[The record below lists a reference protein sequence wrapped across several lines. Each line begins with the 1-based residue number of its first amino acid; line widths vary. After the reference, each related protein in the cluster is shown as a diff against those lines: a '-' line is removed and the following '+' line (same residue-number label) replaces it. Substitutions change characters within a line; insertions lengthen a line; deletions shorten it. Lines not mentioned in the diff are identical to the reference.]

1 MDRRQEAKALLEAA
15 RKKRKGQRGRPPRP
29 LVDIVIAGPPAYS
42 AENAWDEAKERAWA
56 KDAMEFVRF
65 LGMPVMAAA
74 LHRDENS
81 PHIHALCLPVEKGNL
96 VGWTAIKRRL
106 ANVKEGQRL
115 DGQRLFSGFQD
126 LLFDIASQKHG
137 LARGERGRKRK
148 HKRVSKAESL
158 ARLELE
164 RSRTAERKAALEAGA
179 EAAEKKKRNAE
190 AAIAALRS
198 QAEALKTER
207 SRLLSKV
214 KLARLLL
221 KEGLG
226 HISKRRISAREL
238 MELGRELMRGEGP
251 RGGQLAEPAVS
262 DLPIEELIELAE
274 RKKRKRNYT
283 AEQIERISQAR
294 EECKRRGIALS
305 PGRTR
310 RAPRR
315 RGRAAAR

>member
-207 SRLLSKV
+207 SRLMSKV
-214 KLARLLL
+214 KMARLLL

-226 HISKRRISAREL
+226 HIHKRRISAREL
-238 MELGRELMRGEGP
+238 IELGRELMRGD
-251 RGGQLAEPAVS
+251 QLAEPAVS
-262 DLPIEELIELAE
+262 DLPLEELIELAE

-283 AEQIERISQAR
+283 GEQIERISQAR
-294 EECKRRGIALS
+294 EECKRRGIEVS
-305 PGRTR
+305 PGRNR

>member
-1 MDRRQEAKALLEAA
+1 MDRRKEGRALLEAA

-29 LVDIVIAGPPAYS
+29 MVDIVIAGPPAYS
-42 AENAWDEAKERAWA
+42 ADNAWDEAKERAWA

-81 PHIHALCLPVEKGNL
+81 PHIHALCLPMEKGNL

-207 SRLLSKV
+207 SRLMSKV
-214 KLARLLL
+214 KMARLLL

-226 HISKRRISAREL
+226 HIHKRRISAREL
-238 MELGRELMRGEGP
+238 IELGRELMRGD
-251 RGGQLAEPAVS
+251 QLAEPAVS
-262 DLPIEELIELAE
+262 DLPLEELIELAE
-274 RKKRKRNYT
+274 RKKRKRKYT
-283 AEQIERISQAR
+283 GEQIERISQAR
-294 EECKRRGIALS
+294 EECKRRGIEVS
-305 PGRTR
+305 PGRNR